1 MAEGSSIIFLSTSL
15 CHFSSV
21 TPNYLLY
28 VSSKGAIEQ
37 MTRVLAKDLGR
48 KGITVNAIAPGP
60 TGTDLF
66 LRGKSE
72 QVIKTLAGFNP
83 FGRLGTPE
91 DIAKA
96 LAAVVEKGQWI
107 NGQVR
112 NSNFSRS
119 ALLTSRRC

>member
-1 MAEGSSIIFLSTSL
+1 
-15 CHFSSV
+15 
-21 TPNYLLY
+21 
-28 VSSKGAIEQ
+28 